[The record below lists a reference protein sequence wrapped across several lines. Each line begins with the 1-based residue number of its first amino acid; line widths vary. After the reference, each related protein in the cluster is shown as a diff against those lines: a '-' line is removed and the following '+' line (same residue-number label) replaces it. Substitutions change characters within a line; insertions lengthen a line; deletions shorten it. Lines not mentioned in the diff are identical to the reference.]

1 MRRLGWLS
9 GFLLLIVVLAAGGFA
24 AVVYLPQFN
33 AQRQDFASSVL
44 SANFGRDV
52 AVDGPVSV
60 SLGSTVE
67 VTIEDMR
74 VASVFSSSASEPERI
89 DHGAFSFPLASLSR
103 GSPNITGLELSG
115 VNLEFVSSGQE
126 ADEAES
132 RRGALAVFPTRFLKH
147 PSSGNLA
154 LNDVELRFVN
164 AEAGFDEKI
173 SIDTLR
179 SSEDGASRA
188 IAIEAKGTVN
198 GLPIALDA
206 DFENPRRVGTGRPLD
221 FSIDLALP
229 GTTNRLSGTLDVGE
243 PVAIVD
249 GMMDVDVRSL
259 GDVLDALQLRRVT
272 EGTGTLTAKLSGPLD
287 ALVVQDIEG
296 ATDSEQGNSYGIK
309 GRVDFLGTD
318 SKLDL
323 TISGTLPRE
332 SDLASATA
340 LLTDARVTGFEGR
353 VSGSFDAM
361 QVDRFLITTNAL
373 NVKFRNIGP
382 ISVQRIAK
390 DEEGN
395 LGIRGIHVLDGPTGS
410 PWLDL
415 EGDVDNALKLR
426 GIRFAGKF
434 DLPTTD
440 ILFLEGGEE
449 SKALGRVAGELA
461 MSDEDGTFGL
471 DAFAGS
477 VRDSDLLDLK
487 LELVKEGTGE
497 PGKAGFD
504 TELNI
509 PDFKAFAAALGV
521 ESRASGGLE
530 FTGHLSVADDV
541 ATFDGRIVADE
552 TAIDGHLS
560 AKREDGVPRIAGS
573 IESES
578 LTFTD
583 LRDLWDVKQIRR
595 KKNVDYVTFNDNLL
609 EDLEAD
615 VEVAASE
622 IVEAG
627 EAAGDF
633 SGRMIY
639 AQRKV
644 RLDPLAMTY
653 LGGTVEAAATIDL
666 AGKTPTLAAT
676 GTVNRIPLQSLLAQF
691 RAPPIATGS
700 LNAKF
705 DVSGVASQDQF
716 AKTASGNATLSLW
729 GGTIGTNLIDLTGMD
744 YVSWAF
750 TQKDDDSTQIVCAVL
765 PLALKNGRGSTS
777 AMVVETE
784 NVQLVGQGAVDLA
797 GKTLDLQ
804 FQPIPKNENTA
815 GVATPFSVSGSF
827 LKPDIN
833 VDQQA
838 VNKRIGAEVMAMPM
852 KFFNNLMGGND
863 EADTESDNRPCVVRK
878 AEKQETQEQQH
889 EEQPQQEQQE
899 QQPRKSLLPL
909 LPVLPLQT
917 QQPNQTQQTQQ
928 QQQIQEQQSG
938 R

>member
-1 MRRLGWLS
+1 MRRLGWLF
-9 GFLLLIVVLAAGGFA
+9 GFLLLIVVLAAGGLV

-33 AQRQDFASSVL
+33 AQRQAFASSVL
-44 SANFGRDV
+44 SASFGRDV
-52 AVDGPVSV
+52 EVDGPVSV

-67 VTIEDMR
+67 VTIEDMK
-74 VASVFSSSASEPERI
+74 VASVFSRSAGEPERI
-89 DHGAFSFPLASLSR
+89 DHGAFSFPLASLWR

-115 VNLEFVSSGQE
+115 VNLEFVSSGE
-126 ADEAES
+126 DADGAES
-132 RRGALAVFPTRFLKH
+132 RRGALAVFPTRFLNH
-147 PSSGNLA
+147 PSSGNLT

-164 AEAGFDEKI
+164 AEAGFDEKV

-179 SSEDGASRA
+179 SNENGASRA
-188 IAIEAKGTVN
+188 IQIEAKGKVN

-206 DFENPRRVGTGRPLD
+206 DFGNPRREGTGHPLD

-229 GTTNRLSGTLDVGE
+229 GATNKLSGTLDVGE
-243 PVAIVD
+243 SVAIVD
-249 GMMDVDVRSL
+249 GVMDVDVQSL
-259 GDVLDALQLRRVT
+259 GDMLDALQLRRVT
-272 EGTGTLTAKLSGPLD
+272 DGTGTLTAKLSGPLD
-287 ALVVQDIEG
+287 ALVAQNIEG
-296 ATDSEQGNSYGIK
+296 ATKSEQGNSYGIT
-309 GRVDFLGTD
+309 GRADFLGSD
-318 SKLDL
+318 STLDL
-323 TISGTLPRE
+323 TVSGTLPRE
-332 SDLASATA
+332 SDVASATS
-340 LLTDARVTGFEGR
+340 LLTDSRVTGFEGH
-353 VSGSFDAM
+353 VSGSFDAIK
-361 QVDRFLITTNAL
+361 VDQFLITTNAL

-390 DEEGN
+390 DEQGN
-395 LGIRGIHVLDGPTGS
+395 LGIRGIHLLDGPADR

-415 EGDVDNALKLR
+415 KGEVDNALKLR
-426 GIRFAGKF
+426 GIRFAGQF

-440 ILFLEGGEE
+440 ILFLESEDGE
-449 SKALGRVAGELA
+449 ALGRVAGELA

-487 LELVKEGTGE
+487 LELVKEGNGE
-497 PGKAGFD
+497 AGKAGFD

-521 ESRASGGLE
+521 ESEASGGLE
-530 FTGHLSVADDV
+530 FSGHLSVADDV
-541 ATFDGRIVADE
+541 ATFDGRITANE

-560 AKREDGVPRIAGS
+560 AKRAEGVPRITGS

-595 KKNVDYVTFNDNLL
+595 RKNVDYVTFNDNLL

-627 EAAGDF
+627 EAAGNF

-644 RLDPLAMTY
+644 RLDPLALTY
-653 LGGTVEAAATIDL
+653 LGGTIEAAAAIDL
-666 AGKTPTLAAT
+666 TSKPPVLTAT
-676 GTVNRIPLQSLLAQF
+676 GTVNKIPLRNLLAQF
-691 RAPPIATGS
+691 RAPPIASGS

-705 DVSGVASQDQF
+705 DLSGVASRDEF
-716 AKTASGNATLSLW
+716 AKSASGDATLSLW
-729 GGTIGTNLIDLTGMD
+729 GGTVGTNMIDLTGMD

-750 TQKDDDSTQIVCAVL
+750 TRKDDDSTQIVCAVL

-784 NVQLVGQGAVDLA
+784 NVQLIGQGSVDLA
-797 GKTLDLQ
+797 GETLDLQ

-815 GVATPFSVSGSF
+815 GVATPFSVSGSL

-852 KFFNNLMGGND
+852 KFFSNLMGGNNEE
-863 EADTESDNRPCVVRK
+863 EAESQARPCVVRQAAK
-878 AEKQETQEQQH
+878 EETQDSPKE
-889 EEQPQQEQQE
+889 
-899 QQPRKSLLPL
+899 
-909 LPVLPLQT
+909 
-917 QQPNQTQQTQQ
+917 
-928 QQQIQEQQSG
+928 
-938 R
+938 